1 MTSAQPAR
9 RRLALAGLNLAVVDD
24 PHRHGEQGFRE
35 APLVQRG
42 AMSTRSQ
49 ATRLANVTWQAHMAE
64 LIEIPRDYS
73 AGGANRGLPVV
84 WRL

>member
-9 RRLALAGLNLAVVDD
+9 RRLSLAGVDLAVVYDQD
-24 PHRHGEQGFRE
+24 RHGQQGFRE
-35 APLVQRG
+35 ATLVQRG

-49 ATRLANVTWQAHMAE
+49 ATMPANVTWQAHMAD

-73 AGGANRGLPVV
+73 AGGADRGLPVV